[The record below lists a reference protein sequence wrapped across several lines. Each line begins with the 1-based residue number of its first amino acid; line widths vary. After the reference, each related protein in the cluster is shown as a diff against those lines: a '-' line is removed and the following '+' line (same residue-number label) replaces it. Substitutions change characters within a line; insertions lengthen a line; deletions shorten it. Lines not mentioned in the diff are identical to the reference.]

1 MNIKK
6 IVPNNIKEQIKKILY
21 GDVTKNYWP
30 IKRLER
36 QIKIDYQNHMGRKLD
51 LKNPKLFTEKI
62 QWMKLYYN
70 NPNLSRCVDKCE
82 FKKYISEKVGEG
94 YTARLITEWE
104 SPDEVSFDGLPE
116 KFVVKSNCQSNGR
129 YIVIVNNKETM
140 DLQQLKYKIQ
150 KEWFEPRNLL
160 INSFCK
166 AYYSVKPKVYVEEYL
181 EEFEG
186 CLNDYKVFC
195 FNGKPEF
202 FYVATEQFEDG
213 VNTDIYPISFYSLDW
228 KKMNVTY
235 GQHPSHK
242 NIEKPNHFDEMMELA
257 SILAKEFP
265 FVRVDFFDTESKLY
279 LAELTFY
286 PGGGFTNYSP
296 LSFDAYMGGLLNL
309 PMDK

>member
-1 MNIKK
+1 MNIKR
-6 IVPNNIKEQIKKILY
+6 IVPNSIKEQIKKIIY
-21 GDVTKNYWP
+21 GDITKNNWP
-30 IKRLER
+30 INRLEK
-36 QIKIDYQNHMGRKLD
+36 QIRVDYQNHMGRELD

-82 FKKYISEKVGEG
+82 FKKYISEKLGEG
-94 YTARLITEWE
+94 YTARLIKEWE
-104 SPDEVSFDGLPE
+104 SPNEVSFDGLPE

-129 YIVIVNNKETM
+129 YIVVVKNKETI
-140 DLQQLKYKIQ
+140 DLQQLKDKIQ
-150 KEWFEPRNLL
+150 KEWFEPKNLL
-160 INSFCK
+160 INSFCR

-181 EEFEG
+181 EEFVG

-213 VNTDIYPISFYSLDW
+213 VNTDIYPISFYSLNW
-228 KKMNVTY
+228 EKMNVTY
-235 GQHPSHK
+235 GPHPSHK
-242 NIEKPNHFDEMMELA
+242 NMEKPYHFDEMLNL
-257 SILAKEFP
+257 SSVLAKDFP
-265 FVRVDFFDTESKLY
+265 FVRVDFFDTKDKLY

-296 LSFDAYMGGLLNL
+296 LSFDSYMGGLLDL
-309 PMDK
+309 PIN